1 MADNFISYNR
11 FTTLPPNI
19 ADFGATVEEL
29 KSQSGKPD
37 ANPAAA
43 PMAAPRV
50 SRKRLSLRPAGS
62 DEMRLS
68 EPTEP
73 EPDPYEGPQSV
84 LSLSRNAARKLG
96 GAVLGD
102 LEKQVQVQSVLD
114 GETRG
119 AMLDSLRRLWAM
131 REYMQERN
139 QMTEGIYVRAVAAS
153 RG

>member
-29 KSQSGKPD
+29 KAQKGTPD
-37 ANPAAA
+37 ANPAAS

-62 DEMRLS
+62 DEMRLA
-68 EPTEP
+68 EPMEP
-73 EPDPYEGPQSV
+73 EPDPYEGPQPV
-84 LSLSRNAARKLG
+84 LSLSRNAARKLAG
-96 GAVLGD
+96 NVLTD
-102 LEKQVQVQSVLD
+102 LEKQVQVHSLPD
-114 GETRG
+114 AETRG
-119 AMLDSLRRLWAM
+119 AMLDSFRRILAM
-131 REYMQERN
+131 REYLNERN
-139 QMTEGIYVRAVAAS
+139 QMTEGIYVRSIAAS